1 MQTIIYGLAC
11 AGLTWGCFI
20 IAVQALGTYKLFRHY
35 SSTPRPP
42 VSPTLPKDEVPH
54 ITIIRPAKGLEPG
67 LYECLA
73 SVFYQNYPRD
83 KLTIYLCVESKQD
96 PAYPVLSQ
104 LVSDFPDFDAQ
115 VFVETEDPH
124 LQHNTDIGPNPKIR
138 NLSRAYREAK
148 GDILWPIDCNV
159 WIAKDVA
166 GRMVDRLC
174 GYQPGGKRTTPYKF
188 VHHLPLVVDTVTS
201 MSHVNTEGQALLS
214 NSMVTG
220 GSGLGDVG
228 VPSSILSRSWEHGG
242 GRLEEMFMATT
253 HAKFYF
259 AINTAAVAPC
269 IVGKSNMFRKS
280 DLDEATD
287 PARNP
292 QLTGTSA
299 TLPKGIDHFSSYMC
313 EDHVIGELL
322 WRLKRPGF
330 KRHGLVYGDLAIQ
343 PMAGMSVRAYAARR
357 VRWLRAR
364 KWTVLLA
371 TLVEHGVES
380 LVCCFYLSF
389 GLTTLLPPPGSTTT
403 TTWSWSATGWCWL
416 ATVTLWMLVDRAVFK
431 LLHAGHSISV
441 DADTPPFARGA
452 SRGGAEK
459 RPFGQW
465 LLAWLGR
472 EALAFPIWFWAVFFG
487 TGVSWRGRR
496 FRVRADMTV
505 VAVDDDDEDVKTT
518 TYQETVSKIK
528 GNVNGKAAAEVS
540 HSRRVSE
547 EDSVRETTTRGG
559 KMD

>member
-1 MQTIIYGLAC
+1 VPQ
-11 AGLTWGCFI
+11 
-20 IAVQALGTYKLFRHY
+20 K
-35 SSTPRPP
+35 P

-73 SVFYQNYPRD
+73 SVFHQDYPRD

-96 PAYPVLSQ
+96 PAYPILCQ
-104 LVSDFPDFDAQ
+104 LVSDFPDFDAR

-124 LQHNTDIGPNPKIR
+124 LRHATDIGPNPKIR

-148 GDILWPIDCNV
+148 GDIIWPIDCNI

-174 GYQPGGKRTTPYKF
+174 GFRSGGRRTTPYKF

-201 MSHVNTEGQALLS
+201 MSHINTEGQALLS

-220 GSGLGDVG
+220 GSGMGDVG

-253 HAKFYF
+253 HAKFYC

-280 DLDEATD
+280 HLDEATD
-287 PARNP
+287 PAYNP
-292 QLTGTSA
+292 LSTGTSV

-322 WRLKRPGF
+322 WRMKLPGF

-343 PMAGMSVRAYAARR
+343 PMAGMSIRAYASRR

-371 TLVEHGVES
+371 TLVEHGIES

-389 GLTTLLPPPGSTTT
+389 GLTTLPWTREVLGLPG
-403 TTWSWSATGWCWL
+403 TWTALGWCWL
-416 ATVTLWMLVDRAVFK
+416 TGVMLWMLVDRAVFK

-441 DADTPPFARGA
+441 DEDTPTFARGA

-459 RPFGQW
+459 RQFGEW

-472 EALAFPIWFWAVFFG
+472 EFLAFPIWLWAVFLG
-487 TGVSWRGRR
+487 TGVNWRGRQ
-496 FRVRADMTV
+496 FRVRSDMTV
-505 VAVDDDDEDVKTT
+505 IAIDEDT
-518 TYQETVSKIK
+518 QETK
-528 GNVNGKAAAEVS
+528 
-540 HSRRVSE
+540 
-547 EDSVRETTTRGG
+547 TRGKNIRSNNARRISG
-559 KMD
+559 EFAGVSDGYVGGTHGSKMD